1 MTLKKVSKPLTL
13 HLLKNKTC
21 KTTDFF
27 VILKEDN
34 KKKKVG
40 LFMNLKKLA
49 TSGAALVALTA
60 PAFLASQAHADTNSA
75 LNSPE

>member
-1 MTLKKVSKPLTL
+1 MIDFSMTISMTLKKVSKPLTL

-27 VILKEDN
+27 VILEEDN

-40 LFMNLKKLA
+40 LIHE
-49 TSGAALVALTA
+49 
-60 PAFLASQAHADTNSA
+60 P
-75 LNSPE
+75 

>member
-1 MTLKKVSKPLTL
+1 MMPKKASKPLIL
-13 HLLKNKTC
+13 QLSKNKTC

-40 LFMNLKKLA
+40 LY
-49 TSGAALVALTA
+49 S
-60 PAFLASQAHADTNSA
+60 
-75 LNSPE
+75 